1 MTDER
6 IISEAKEAAK
16 NAREFSHAPH
26 SKFRVG
32 AALIAEDGTIWP
44 GCNVEA
50 SSYGLTIC
58 AERTA
63 LVSAIAQG
71 RKKFTHIIVATDT
84 ETPTSPCGMCR
95 QMVYD
100 FAPDAEVIM
109 INLRGDEK
117 RFPLKSLLPEAF
129 TEDQIG

>member
-1 MTDER
+1 MTNEEK
-6 IISEAKEAAK
+6 ISQAKEAAK
-16 NAREFSHAPH
+16 NARQFSHAPH

-32 AALIAEDGTIWP
+32 AALIADDGSIWS

-71 RKKFTHIIVATDT
+71 RKNFSHIIVCTDT
-84 ETPTSPCGMCR
+84 DAPTPPCGMCR
-95 QMVYD
+95 QMLYD
-100 FAPDAEVIM
+100 FAPDAQVIM

-117 RFPLKSLLPEAF
+117 KFSLKELLPEAF
-129 TEDQIG
+129 TESQIQ